1 MAKTKLFAALLCL
14 VLLLGGALPAAADGT
29 ACSVRDSIEH
39 MIEYEAD
46 AVGVEGVQALIDG
59 HLALRAGIDAEWY
72 VIALSQYD
80 ATLSFDAY
88 ADALEQYL
96 AKTRVVSATT
106 RQKYALALVA
116 VGRENTAFV
125 RDTMNDSIGKLG
137 VMSLVFGLHLL
148 NNGLTSE
155 GYTVE
160 EALAAL
166 LSLQLSDGGFAVS
179 GDVANAD
186 VTAMALQALAP
197 HGERAEVADAIGR
210 ALDCLSSLQGEDGGY
225 ISYGVANAESCAQ
238 VVMALC
244 ALGID
249 PVTDVRFIKNGRT
262 VIDALDSFKVASG
275 GYAHEAD
282 GEVSVS
288 ATAQALCAYVALWR
302 VENGQPFLYSFED
315 VNYDPSLIVDKPST
329 DADVPD
335 GEDSMGYQIPV
346 SLGIG
351 VAAIL
356 IIAALFI
363 RKKKKGWRDA
373 ILVLV
378 AAALAIVLVM
388 TVRVQTPEQ
397 YYGESG
403 DVGAYIGTVTLEIRC
418 DSVAGRDDH
427 IPEDGVI
434 YEMTALSLYEGDT
447 VYDVLVRATK
457 QARILI
463 ETSGTGSARYISGV
477 ANLHEFDFG
486 ERSGWTYAVNGE
498 YPPRGCA
505 SYQIADGDSILFR
518 YTTELGTEGTK

>member
-1 MAKTKLFAALLCL
+1 MVKYKFFAALLCL
-14 VLLLGGALPAAADGT
+14 VLLLGGALPAAANE
-29 ACSVRDSIEH
+29 ALPSVRDNIEN

-46 AVGVEGVQALIDG
+46 AVGVEGAQALIDG
-59 HLALRAGIDAEWY
+59 HLVLRAGIDVEWY

-96 AKTRVVSATT
+96 ARTKVVSATT

-155 GYTVE
+155 QYTAE
-160 EALAAL
+160 EAVEAL
-166 LSLQLSDGGFAVS
+166 LALQLADGGFAVS

-238 VVMALC
+238 VIMALC
-244 ALGID
+244 SLGID
-249 PVTDVRFIKNGRT
+249 PMTDTRFIKNGRT
-262 VIDALDSFKVASG
+262 VIDALRGFEVASG

-282 GEVSVS
+282 SEASAS

-302 VENGQPFLYSFED
+302 EGNGQPFLYSFEG
-315 VNYDPSLIVDKPST
+315 VNYDPTLIVDKPT
-329 DADVPD
+329 ADADVSD
-335 GEDSMGYQIPV
+335 SEGSMGYQIPV
-346 SLGIG
+346 SIGIG
-351 VAAIL
+351 AAAIL
-356 IIAALFI
+356 IIAVVLI

-373 ILVLV
+373 LLVLV
-378 AAALAIVLVM
+378 AAALAIVLVV

-403 DVGAYIGTVTLEIRC
+403 EVGAYIGTVTLEVRC
-418 DSVAGRDDH
+418 DSVAGQDGH

-463 ETSGTGSARYISGV
+463 EVSGTGSSRYISGI

-505 SYQIADGDSILFR
+505 SYQAADGDSILFH
-518 YTTELGTEGTK
+518 YTTELGTEVTK